1 VFIFREKGGINLNN
15 QHLPIINL
23 SQHANYS
30 SLLPDTKEYIES
42 IRFTLSNLP
51 IESSVVLA
59 SPENSGH
66 LISNLISDKP
76 FQYEPTIIPDA
87 AAQLPT
93 IFRRGTL
100 ITFYS
105 SMESIDRDKL
115 EKLLNVSF
123 GKTVLPEYWNRL
135 AGNLEMVIV
144 AGDYL
149 GAVVVTDEQQV
160 KYLDKFVIDPK
171 SQGIGISDIL
181 WSNMRWKYPSV
192 CWRSRKENPINKWY
206 LLVIFKVF

>member
-1 VFIFREKGGINLNN
+1 LNN

-30 SLLPDTKEYIES
+30 SLLPDTREYIDN
-42 IRFTLSNLP
+42 IRLTLSYLP

-76 FQYEPTIIPDA
+76 FQHEPSINNPDET
-87 AAQLPT
+87 AQLPT
-93 IFRRGTL
+93 VFRSGTS
-100 ITFYS
+100 IAFYS
-105 SMESIDRDKL
+105 SLESIDRDKL
-115 EKLLNVSF
+115 EKLLNLSF
-123 GKTVLPEYWNRL
+123 GKTVLPEYWDRL
-135 AGNLEMVIV
+135 IGNLECVIV

-149 GAVVVTDEQQV
+149 GAVIVTDEQEV

-181 WSNMRWKYPSV
+181 WSNMRWKYPNL
-192 CWRSRKENPINKWY
+192 CWRSRKDNPINKWY
-206 LLVIFKVF
+206 FS